1 MSHQL
6 TLASLLL
13 LAAAAAVVIINPQ
26 AALSELTTW
35 TLAVGLATAFVAL
48 VASIGDDERKPMR

>member
-1 MSHQL
+1 MTHHL

-13 LAAAAAVVIINPQ
+13 LASAVVAVLVNPA

-35 TLAVGLATAFVAL
+35 TMAVGLATAVVAL
-48 VASIGDDERKPMR
+48 IVSLAEGDQRHPR